1 MSRHSHRTCSRRPRS
16 RVRPLWP
23 SFARRHTLREMAW
36 HIVDTESRYYLPSL
50 GLPARPRAGDLITEL
65 TESAAHVCQT
75 VQTMPADLVRRDG
88 GEVWTS
94 VKVLRRL
101 AGHERGELV
110 AMRALTAATRSSP
123 R

>member
-1 MSRHSHRTCSRRPRS
+1 M
-16 RVRPLWP
+16 RPLWP